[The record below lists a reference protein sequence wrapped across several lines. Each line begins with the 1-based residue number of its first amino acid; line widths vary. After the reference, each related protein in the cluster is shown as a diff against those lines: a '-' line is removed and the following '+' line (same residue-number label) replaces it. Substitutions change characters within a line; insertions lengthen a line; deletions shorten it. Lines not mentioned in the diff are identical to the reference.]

1 MLPIIVMARPLQ
13 EGLTNHTEWAA
24 MTELIHTQISDAY
37 QFSNQ
42 KDCYLH
48 HRYQPIYRQA
58 ISMLDISATKIRQL
72 VRQNRSIRFLVPQSV
87 ENYILKQ
94 GIYA

>member
-13 EGLTNHTEWAA
+13 ENVAIHTEWSA
-24 MTELIHTQISDAY
+24 MTRLIHSQISGGYRYSDYRKCY
-37 QFSNQ
+37 QH
-42 KDCYLH
+42 D
-48 HRYQPIYRQA
+48 RYQPIYRHS

-72 VRQNRSIRFLVPQSV
+72 VREERCIRFLVPQSV

-94 GIYA
+94 GIYT